1 MTDRTPASGGG
12 TASSQEWTD
21 RPVYED
27 AMKDRVVLVTGS
39 SRGIGEATA
48 RRFAEA
54 GAHLVINSSQSHES
68 GEDVAR
74 SLPSA
79 VYKRADVSKEENATG
94 LVDAALA
101 EFGRLDAI
109 VNCAGWSRRV
119 AFDDLDGADEALWRR
134 CLGVHIMGPWY
145 VSRAAAPAL
154 RRSDAAS
161 ITNITSIAATTV
173 SGSSL
178 PYSVAKAGTD
188 HLTKLLAK
196 ALAPRIRVNG
206 VAPGFIR
213 TPLTASLPHEYIAT
227 YEQTIPVGH
236 GGDPR
241 DIADACFF
249 LATSRFTTGT
259 VLAVDGG
266 VRVR

>member
-1 MTDRTPASGGG
+1 MTHESPAPGGG
-12 TASSQEWTD
+12 TATFSDWTD
-21 RPVYED
+21 RTVKDDE
-27 AMKDRVVLVTGS
+27 MQDRVVLVTGS

-48 RRFAEA
+48 RRFAAA

-79 VYKRADVSKEENATG
+79 VYQRGDVSKPESAKA
-94 LVDAALA
+94 LVDAAVA
-101 EFGRLDAI
+101 KFGRLDAV

-119 AFDDLDGADEALWRR
+119 AFDDLDGADDVLWRR
-134 CLGVHIMGPWY
+134 CLGVHVMGVWY
-145 VSRAAAPAL
+145 VARAAAPAL
-154 RRSDAAS
+154 RESDVAS
-161 ITNITSIAATTV
+161 ITNITSVAASTV

-178 PYSVAKAGTD
+178 PYSVSKAGTD

-196 ALAPRIRVNG
+196 ALAPNIRVNG

-213 TPLTASLPHEYIAT
+213 TPLTASLPTEYIAS
-227 YEQTIPVGH
+227 YEQQIPVGH

>member
-1 MTDRTPASGGG
+1 MTEHSPASGGG
-12 TASSQEWTD
+12 TAGSSDWTD
-21 RPVYED
+21 RPVYDDE
-27 AMKDRVVLVTGS
+27 MRDRVVLVTGS

-48 RRFAEA
+48 RRFAAA

-68 GEDVAR
+68 GEDVAS

-79 VYKRADVSKEENATG
+79 VYKRADVSKQESARA
-94 LVDAALA
+94 LVDTAVSK
-101 EFGRLDAI
+101 FGRLDAV

-134 CLGVHIMGPWY
+134 CLGVHVMGPWY
-145 VSRAAAPAL
+145 VSRAAAPVL
-154 RRSDAAS
+154 RESDVAS
-161 ITNITSIAATTV
+161 ITNITSIAAITV

-178 PYSVAKAGTD
+178 PYSVSKAGTD

-196 ALAPRIRVNG
+196 ALAPAIRVNG

-236 GGDPR
+236 GGDPG
-241 DIADACFF
+241 DIAEACFF

-266 VRVR
+266 FRIR